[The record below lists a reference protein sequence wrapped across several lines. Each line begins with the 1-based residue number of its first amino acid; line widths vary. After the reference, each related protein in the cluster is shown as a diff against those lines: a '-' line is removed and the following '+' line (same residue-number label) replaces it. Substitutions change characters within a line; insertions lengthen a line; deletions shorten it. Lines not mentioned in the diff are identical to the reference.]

1 MAAPRVHPARQLASV
16 SPIPLT
22 GKRELLTSATD
33 MAGKPPGRERQ
44 AVGRRVFLRLFTVGL
59 IILPALGF
67 AQSAATSGSQ
77 SSAAAVNFQ
86 ILDQRTVSFGQHTVT
101 LNRVAPPVFPAPV
114 ATPTPAPPQHY
125 GNYDFLLFWATVYD
139 GKLTVLRWSNGDE
152 NMVALTNVNF
162 DYVAGL
168 YGFVEGDTFYQIIPF
183 LDDESSTDADPETAG
198 WLKQAQNA
206 LPPLVPGYMIVSGTA
221 TADVLQ
227 GLNALDIYFGAN
239 QNDLVQAYSARQA
252 AFAAEQLQLKLH
264 PPVRPNTVINYWR
277 IKSSVPPSNQ

>member
-1 MAAPRVHPARQLASV
+1 
-16 SPIPLT
+16 LT

-44 AVGRRVFLRLFTVGL
+44 AVGRRVFLRLFTAGL
-59 IILPALGF
+59 IILPTLGF

-114 ATPTPAPPQHY
+114 ATPTPTPPQLY
-125 GNYDFLLFWATVYD
+125 ANYDILMFSATVYD
-139 GKLTVLRWSNGDE
+139 GKLTLLRWSNGGE
-152 NMVALTNVNF
+152 NFAAVSNINF

-168 YGFVEGDTFYQIIPF
+168 YGFVQGDTFYEIVAS

-198 WLKQAQNA
+198 WLKQAQNT
-206 LPPLVPGYMIVSGTA
+206 LPPLVPGYVIVSGTA
-221 TADVLQ
+221 TTDVLQ

-239 QNDLVQAYSARQA
+239 KNALVQAYSVRQA
-252 AFAAEQLQLKLH
+252 QFAAEQLQLKLH
-264 PPVRPNTVINYWR
+264 PPVRPNTVINYWP
-277 IKSSVPPSNQ
+277 IKSSVYPTGPNQ